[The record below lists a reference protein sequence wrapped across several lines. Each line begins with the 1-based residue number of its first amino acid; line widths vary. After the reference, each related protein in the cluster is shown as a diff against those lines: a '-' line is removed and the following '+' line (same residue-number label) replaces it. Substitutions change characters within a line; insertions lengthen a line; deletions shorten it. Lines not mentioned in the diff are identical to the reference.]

1 MRLPTYDPGS
11 LSAPI
16 PGMSLTTEPGN
27 RPWEN
32 PPQLVTVEEAVKFY
46 TEKILD
52 PEKEE
57 AILAAFD
64 QEVSIESMADMVTTS
79 AVMDGI
85 HTLDIAVLV
94 TPVIVEMFKYIGDM
108 NGVEYVESYEEKDK
122 KSRIPVS
129 EARKIVKEVVDEMD
143 RETAP
148 KFPAWGGEVEEQEEP
163 MEEPKPKAG
172 LMARKTQVEE

>member
-32 PPQLVTVEEAVKFY
+32 PPQIVTLEEAVDFY
-46 TEKILD
+46 TQKLLD

-57 AILAAFD
+57 AILAAFAE
-64 QEVSIESMADMVTTS
+64 EVSIEAMTDMVTTS
-79 AVMDGI
+79 AVMEGI
-85 HTLDIAVLV
+85 HTLDVSVLV
-94 TPVIVEMFKYIGDM
+94 APVVAEMFKYVADM
-108 NGVEYVESYEEKDK
+108 NDVDYIESYDEKVN

-129 EARKIVKEVVDEMD
+129 EAKKIVEEVVAEMD
-143 RETAP
+143 RENAP
-148 KFPAWGGEVEEQEEP
+148 KFPGLGVEPVEEEPIEET
-163 MEEPKPKAG
+163 KPKRG